1 MSAGQSLR
9 RGYAYGVNPAVHSGP
24 TLERRSG
31 SNSMFSL
38 IVMATLILVTVA
50 VASDPVL
57 AASAGRI
64 VGTAWADML
73 EFFMRVV
80 GRAG

>member
-1 MSAGQSLR
+1 
-9 RGYAYGVNPAVHSGP
+9 
-24 TLERRSG
+24 
-31 SNSMFSL
+31 MFSL

>member
-9 RGYAYGVNPAVHSGP
+9 RGYAYGVNAAVDSGP
-24 TLERRSG
+24 TLTQRNHSTD
-31 SNSMFSL
+31 MVSL
-38 IVMATLILVTVA
+38 IVMATLIFVIVA

-64 VGTAWADML
+64 FGTAWSDTL
-73 EFFMRVV
+73 GFFLRMVSR
-80 GRAG
+80 

>member
-9 RGYAYGVNPAVHSGP
+9 RGYAYGVSAAVHSGP
-24 TLERRSG
+24 TVGRRQSTDVA
-31 SNSMFSL
+31 SL
-38 IVMATLILVTVA
+38 IVMATIIFVIVA

-64 VGTAWADML
+64 FGTAWSDAIAL
-73 EFFMRVV
+73 LLRVV
-80 GRAG
+80 GR